1 MNEIRTNDIYLTMT
15 AIALTIAGSDSGAGA
30 GIQAD
35 LKSLAALGVYGTSV
49 ITALTAQN
57 TKGVLGVEA
66 VTPEFV
72 GRQMAAIFAD
82 FDLSAIKIGML
93 HNGAIIEVVAEMLR
107 QGPKVPVIL
116 DPVMISS
123 SGRALLD
130 PDAIGILKKEL
141 LPLVTL
147 LTPNLPELA
156 VLLDMSEPTHSN
168 QILDQEEA
176 ILGLGPEYVLVKGG
190 HGEGEELTDLLF
202 GGEQVRTYQAKRI
215 ESRNLHGTGCTLSAA
230 IAAQLAKGH
239 SMAEAVAEAHDYLQG
254 AIVGAR
260 NWRIGAGQGPLD
272 HFHPLKEKIT
282 RQAQDD

>member
-1 MNEIRTNDIYLTMT
+1 
-15 AIALTIAGSDSGAGA
+15 
-30 GIQAD
+30 
-35 LKSLAALGVYGTSV
+35 
-49 ITALTAQN
+49 
-57 TKGVLGVEA
+57 
-66 VTPEFV
+66 
-72 GRQMAAIFAD
+72 MAAVFAD

-93 HNGAIIEVVAEMLR
+93 QNGAIIEVVAEMLR
-107 QGPKVPVIL
+107 QGPKVPVVL

-130 PDAIGILKKEL
+130 PDAIRILKREL

-156 VLLDMSEPTHSN
+156 VLLDMPEPTHSK
-168 QILDQEEA
+168 QIHDQGEA
-176 ILGLGPEYVLVKGG
+176 ILGLGPEYVLAKGG

-202 GGEQVRTYQAKRI
+202 GGDEVRAFKAKRL

-254 AIVGAR
+254 AIAGAR
-260 NWRIGAGQGPLD
+260 NAGGLERGRAPWIISTPSRKRSPGRRKMTERLTLTYQQARQLLMVPGRGWR
-272 HFHPLKEKIT
+272 T
-282 RQAQDD
+282 RCAVSWMRRVCWI